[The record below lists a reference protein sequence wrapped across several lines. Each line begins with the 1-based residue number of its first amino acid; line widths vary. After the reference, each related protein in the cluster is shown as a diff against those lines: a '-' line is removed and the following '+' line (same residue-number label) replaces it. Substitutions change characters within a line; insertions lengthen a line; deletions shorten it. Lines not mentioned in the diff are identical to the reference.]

1 MPVWRGFLIVPVDI
15 QVVAPTFM
23 KSKHHHFSK
32 TSNLIV
38 GFRTVVRLNT
48 IMGFAWAHS

>member
-23 KSKHHHFSK
+23 KSKHHFSK

-38 GFRTVVRLNT
+38 GFRTAVRLNT